1 MKVMTVNSDFQDV
14 SNLKIVLAN
23 YFIALSQIFSIL
35 ESIEKEAMILADKV
49 HNLLEQAAICQG
61 VGFFKSLHWLSSL
74 NAFVLSINKKV

>member
-1 MKVMTVNSDFQDV
+1 MAANSEFEDV
-14 SNLKIVLAN
+14 SNLTIVLAN
-23 YFIALSQIFSIL
+23 YFIALSQIFPIL

-61 VGFFKSLHWLSSL
+61 VSFFKSLHWLSSL